1 MLRYAAIHGRQE
13 TESSGKKT
21 VCLRAAFATLAY
33 HPEGDLLDRLA
44 HHAASIVRTFRPQ
57 ATSNSLWAFAKL
69 AYVPCQLF
77 LTTSASQA
85 RTLNPECK
93 RLAGLS
99 KQGLLVVHVSCFG
112 CLVLADMACQLQG
125 VAEMLKFLATGQR
138 PVSG

>member
-1 MLRYAAIHGRQE
+1 MATQVSISALCYSVLLWSVPLGAGTNTQQTHHVQARSYEHGRRD
-13 TESSGKKT
+13 KARVLKN
-21 VCLRAAFATLAY
+21 LYARAAFATLAY

-85 RTLNPECK
+85 RPLEPACK
-93 RLAGLS
+93 DLGL
-99 KQGLLVVHVSCFG
+99 G
-112 CLVLADMACQLQG
+112 
-125 VAEMLKFLATGQR
+125 
-138 PVSG
+138 